1 MGWGSGMIP
10 QFIVIKFPWDLF
22 GLDNTKEKKSKF
34 SANSTNNDCAKTEEI
49 CFGTG
54 RWGKVLTHSWCVFD
68 TWIWKKI
75 VEPLFT
81 GLWVCILWECPEDT
95 NYFMGSSPPTAK
107 AGEQQDS
114 SETAAGLS
122 SYLIASPLVT
132 VHSQCRET
140 QGSGR
145 GQGRVVHGVCFRVDF
160 LSSSSRNCRN
170 IQRGDRGF
178 YSSWRACGKGQ
189 RSKHSGR
196 HLVTHISPPTCVVQV
211 GMLDPSRAVY
221 VLVKSKLDDYVD
233 PITSSFLFTN
243 AENKS
248 LLGYCYV
255 KQLESMRLRILVK
268 GQ

>member
-1 MGWGSGMIP
+1 MLWNWQVREGVDPLVVCLWHLNMGEKSWNPYSLDCGFVSCENVPKTPTIL
-10 QFIVIKFPWDLF
+10 WDPVHQWQRQRSNRTL
-22 GLDNTKEKKSKF
+22 
-34 SANSTNNDCAKTEEI
+34 
-49 CFGTG
+49 
-54 RWGKVLTHSWCVFD
+54 VLTA
-68 TWIWKKI
+68 
-75 VEPLFT
+75 T
-81 GLWVCILWECPEDT
+81 GI
-95 NYFMGSSPPTAK
+95 GSYP
-107 AGEQQDS
+107 
-114 SETAAGLS
+114 
-122 SYLIASPLVT
+122 IASPLVT
-132 VHSQCRET
+132 VHSQCREK
-140 QGSGR
+140 QGSGG
-145 GQGRVVHGVCFRVDF
+145 GQDRAVHGVSFRVDF

-170 IQRGDRGF
+170 IQQGDGGF

-243 AENKS
+243 AGNKS

-255 KQLESMRLRILVK
+255 KQFESMRLRILVK

>member
-1 MGWGSGMIP
+1 MTVPRRKRYALELAGEGRCWPTRGVSLTP
-10 QFIVIKFPWDLF
+10 EF
-22 GLDNTKEKKSKF
+22 GRKSWNPYSLGCGF
-34 SANSTNNDCAKTEEI
+34 VSCENVLKTP
-49 CFGTG
+49 T
-54 RWGKVLTHSWCVFD
+54 
-68 TWIWKKI
+68 
-75 VEPLFT
+75 
-81 GLWVCILWECPEDT
+81 ILWDPVHQRQRQ
-95 NYFMGSSPPTAK
+95 GSNRTLVI
-107 AGEQQDS
+107 
-114 SETAAGLS
+114 TAAGLS

-140 QGSGR
+140 QGSGG

-255 KQLESMRLRILVK
+255 KQLESMRLRILDK